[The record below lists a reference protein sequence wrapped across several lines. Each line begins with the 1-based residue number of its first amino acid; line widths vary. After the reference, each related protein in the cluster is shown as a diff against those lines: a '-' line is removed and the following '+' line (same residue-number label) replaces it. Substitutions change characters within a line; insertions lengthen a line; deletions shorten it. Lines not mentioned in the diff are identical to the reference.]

1 MLQAHRLECTRGDRT
16 LFRGLSF
23 SVAPAQLLHLAGANG
38 AGKTSLLRILCGL
51 LSPTHGEVRWGGR
64 PIASTREE
72 YAAQLL
78 YIGHSNAL
86 KDELTALENLE
97 IGATLAGRRC
107 TRDAAFDALE
117 ELGVGRCAQLPV
129 RALSQG
135 QRRRVSLAR
144 LALGGM
150 GAMGATGAR
159 GGGGGNGA
167 GLWILDEPFAALDTA
182 AVTHLENLIA
192 RHVTA
197 GGMVVLTT
205 HQPLAIATVGTFRIE
220 LNYEMDARP

>member
-1 MLQAHRLECTRGDRT
+1 MLEAYRLECTRGDRT

-23 SVAPAQLLHLAGANG
+23 SVAPTQLLHLAGANG

-51 LSPTHGEVRWGGR
+51 LSPAHGEVRWDGR
-64 PIASTREE
+64 PIAAMREE

-78 YIGHSNAL
+78 YIGHANAL

-97 IGATLAGRRC
+97 IGGTLAGRRC
-107 TRDAAFDALE
+107 TRDAALDALE
-117 ELGVGRCAQLPV
+117 ELGVGRCAHLPV

-144 LALGGM
+144 LALG
-150 GAMGATGAR
+150 ARR
-159 GGGGGNGA
+159 GGGGHA
-167 GLWILDEPFAALDTA
+167 ARLWILDEPFAALDTA
-182 AVTHLENLIA
+182 AVAHLENLVA
-192 RHVTA
+192 SHVTA

-205 HQPLAIATVGTFRIE
+205 HQPLAVTTVGMFRIE
-220 LNYEMDARP
+220 LEYEMDASR

>member
-1 MLQAHRLECTRGDRT
+1 MLEAYRLECTRGDRT

-23 SVAPAQLLHLAGANG
+23 SVAPTQLLHLAGANG

-51 LSPTHGEVRWGGR
+51 LSPAHGEVRWNGQ
-64 PIASTREE
+64 PIALTREE

-78 YIGHSNAL
+78 YIGHANAL

-97 IGATLAGRRC
+97 IGGTLAGRRC
-107 TRDAAFDALE
+107 TRDAALGALE
-117 ELGVGRCAQLPV
+117 ELGVGRCAHLPV

-144 LALGGM
+144 LALG
-150 GAMGATGAR
+150 AR
-159 GGGGGNGA
+159 EVGGEHA
-167 GLWILDEPFAALDTA
+167 ARLWILDEPFAALDTA
-182 AVTHLENLIA
+182 AVAHLENLIA
-192 RHVTA
+192 SHVTA

-205 HQPLAIATVGTFRIE
+205 HQPLAVATAGMFRIE
-220 LNYEMDARP
+220 LEYEMDALA

>member
-1 MLQAHRLECTRGDRT
+1 MLETYRLECTRGDRT

-23 SVAPAQLLHLAGANG
+23 SVAPTQLLHVAGANG
-38 AGKTSLLRILCGL
+38 VGKTSLLRILCGL
-51 LSPTHGEVRWGGR
+51 LSPAHGEVRWGGQ
-64 PIASTREE
+64 PIVATREE

-97 IGATLAGRRC
+97 IGGTLAGRRC

-144 LALGGM
+144 LALGAG
-150 GAMGATGAR
+150 
-159 GGGGGNGA
+159 GA
-167 GLWILDEPFAALDTA
+167 GGAGGAPGIGGENAAKLWILDEPFAALDTA

-192 RHVTA
+192 RHVGA
-197 GGMVVLTT
+197 GGMAVLTT
-205 HQPLAIATVGTFRIE
+205 HQPLAIATVGMFRIE
-220 LNYEMDARP
+220 LEYEMDARL